1 MMWVCDEI
9 IGRFLL
15 VIMSICAVIIV
26 IAIASIDDIGIAVRA
41 IT

>member
-1 MMWVCDEI
+1 MMWVCDWI

-15 VIMSICAVIIV
+15 VIMSICAVITV
-26 IAIASIDDIGIAVRA
+26 IAIVSRDDIGIAVRA